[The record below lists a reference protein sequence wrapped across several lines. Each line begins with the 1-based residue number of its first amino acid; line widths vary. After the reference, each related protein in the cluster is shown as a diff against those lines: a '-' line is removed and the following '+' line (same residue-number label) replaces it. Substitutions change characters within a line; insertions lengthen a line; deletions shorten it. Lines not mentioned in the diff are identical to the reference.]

1 MKRKS
6 KKTVK
11 EENHLIVNSEP
22 YDYSKYVIEYK
33 FSDSSAF
40 KLTKELIKGIY
51 NKAKDAEKIPFIII
65 SIPNDEKTNFVLH
78 CSIST
83 KRKA

>member
-1 MKRKS
+1 MAKRKT
-6 KKTVK
+6 KK
-11 EENHLIVNSEP
+11 EEPNPIAIHLNDG
-22 YDYSKYVIEYK
+22 YDYSKCVIEYK

-51 NKAKDAEKIPFIII
+51 NKAKDAEKVPFIII